1 MWLIIMEALFNI
13 VRNIQSLTNINVLFT
28 TMSKNPQL
36 KELVTT
42 LNTEKQLQFGL
53 LSDDTI
59 LPNYSET
66 SQNVYGKPN
75 RPIMLKDT
83 GEFWKSIEVTLT
95 EDGFEI
101 DGDSVKYDFEPV
113 DLVDMVDF
121 WGLKGENI
129 YGLNNK
135 NMAIFINALI
145 PKIQNVVIQ
154 KINQIN

>member
-1 MWLIIMEALFNI
+1 MEALFNI
-13 VRNIQSLTNINVLFT
+13 VRNVKTLTNVSVLFT

-36 KELVTT
+36 KKLVTT
-42 LNTEKQLQFGL
+42 LNTEKQLNFGL
-53 LSDDTI
+53 LSDGTVM
-59 LPNYSET
+59 PNYSER
-66 SQNVYGKPN
+66 SQNEFGKAN

-83 GEFWKSIEVTLT
+83 GEFWNSFDVTLT

-101 DGDSVKYDFEPV
+101 DGDSIKFDFESI

-129 YGLNNK
+129 YGLTDK
-135 NMAIFINALI
+135 NMSIFINALI

-154 KINQIN
+154 KIF

>member
-1 MWLIIMEALFNI
+1 
-13 VRNIQSLTNINVLFT
+13 
-28 TMSKNPQL
+28 MSSPHSYL
-36 KELVTT
+36 K
-42 LNTEKQLQFGL
+42 FGL

-135 NMAIFINALI
+135 NMSIFINALI

>member
-1 MWLIIMEALFNI
+1 MENNIANISEMSNEQIMKAIGQDDGSSKGVNI
-13 VRNIQSLTNINVLFT
+13 PRLGINRSPEDDDGNQLPVGNLFT
-28 TMSKNPQL
+28 FDST
-36 KELVTT
+36 V
-42 LNTEKQLQFGL
+42 G
-53 LSDDTI
+53 
-59 LPNYSET
+59 
-66 SQNVYGKPN
+66 QNVYGKPN

-121 WGLKGENI
+121 WGLKGDNI

>member
-1 MWLIIMEALFNI
+1 MEALFNI
-13 VRNIQSLTNINVLFT
+13 VRNVKTLTNVSVLFT

-36 KELVTT
+36 KKLVTT
-42 LNTEKQLQFGL
+42 LNTEKQLNFGL
-53 LSDDTI
+53 LSDGTI
-59 LPNYSET
+59 MPNYSER
-66 SQNVYGKPN
+66 SQNEFGKAN

-83 GEFWKSIEVTLT
+83 GEFWNSFDVTLT

-101 DGDSVKYDFEPV
+101 DGDSIKFDFESI

-129 YGLNNK
+129 YGLTDK
-135 NMAIFINALI
+135 NMSIFINALI

-154 KINQIN
+154 KIF